1 MKVLN
6 SIIWL
11 ALVLAVVA
19 LPSSGAFAEDRPPR
33 ADVSASA
40 QTDENLKINLEA
52 PDWQSVLDRLFGTPD
67 TGLIDGNR
75 AFQFR
80 ANDLALTAAQ
90 ADLFFNSLDSV
101 QNLPALIE
109 DAEALPGHIRM
120 EGTIDGQPF
129 ELKLAGRELKI
140 QGLTLTEAQRQALVA
155 ELSGIEGLREM
166 KIEALVDG
174 KMTVTKY
181 QGGHE
186 KFEILHRGKPERP
199 DQHEGRGHERIE
211 IERPSKEGHDSIE
224 RPLRL
229 EKPEKIE
236 HGAPGRR

>member
-11 ALVLAVVA
+11 VLILAVVA

-40 QTDENLKINLEA
+40 QTDANPRVNLKS
-52 PDWQSVLDRLFGTPD
+52 PDWQTVLDRLFGTPD
-67 TGLIDGNR
+67 TGLIDGTR
-75 AFQFR
+75 AFQFG
-80 ANDLALTAAQ
+80 AEDLMQTAAQ
-90 ADLFFNSLDSV
+90 ADLFTSIDSP

-109 DAEALPGHIRM
+109 AAETLHGSMIRL

-140 QGLTLTEAQRQALVA
+140 EGLTLTAAQREALVA
-155 ELSGIEGLREM
+155 ELSGIEGLHEM

-174 KMTVTKY
+174 KMTVTKF

-186 KFEILHRGKPERP
+186 KFEILHRGKPEDP
-199 DQHEGRGHERIE
+199 RGHERIE
-211 IERPSKEGHDSIE
+211 IERHGRESRDAIE
-224 RPLRL
+224 RPVRV
-229 EKPEKIE
+229 ERPEKIE
-236 HGAPGRR
+236 HSRPGRQ

>member
-11 ALVLAVVA
+11 VLVLAVVA

-40 QTDENLKINLEA
+40 QTDENPKINLEA
-52 PDWQSVLDRLFGTPD
+52 PDWQTVLDRLFGTPD
-67 TGLIDGNR
+67 TGLLDGTG
-75 AFQFR
+75 AFQLR
-80 ANDLALTAAQ
+80 AEDISLTSAQ
-90 ADLFFNSLDSV
+90 AELFTSIDSP
-101 QNLPALIE
+101 QNISTLIE
-109 DAEALPGHIRM
+109 AAIASHSMIRL

-140 QGLTLTEAQRQALVA
+140 EGLTLTAAQREALIA
-155 ELSGIEGLREM
+155 ELSGIEGLHEM
-166 KIEALVDG
+166 KIQALVDG
-174 KMTVTKY
+174 QMTVTKF

-186 KFEILHRGKPERP
+186 KFEILHRGRPEHPQER
-199 DQHEGRGHERIE
+199 EGRGHDKIE
-211 IERPSKEGHDSIE
+211 IERPGREGRELIE
-224 RPLRL
+224 RPVRI
-229 EKPEKIE
+229 EKPERIE

>member
-6 SIIWL
+6 SIVW
-11 ALVLAVVA
+11 LVLILTVVA
-19 LPSSGAFAEDRPPR
+19 LPSSGALAEDRPPR

-40 QTDENLKINLEA
+40 QTDANPRINLKS
-52 PDWQSVLDRLFGTPD
+52 PDWQTVLDRLFGTPD
-67 TGLIDGNR
+67 TGLIDGTR

-80 ANDLALTAAQ
+80 AEDISLTAAQ
-90 ADLFFNSLDSV
+90 ADLFTSIDSP

-109 DAEALPGHIRM
+109 AAEALHGSMIRL

-140 QGLTLTEAQRQALVA
+140 EGLTLTEAQREALIA
-155 ELSGIEGLREM
+155 ELSGIEGLHEM

-174 KMTVTKY
+174 KMTVTKF

-186 KFEILHRGKPERP
+186 KFEILHRGRPEHSREHERVEIERHGMERRDAIERPVRVEKPER
-199 DQHEGRGHERIE
+199 
-211 IERPSKEGHDSIE
+211 
-224 RPLRL
+224 
-229 EKPEKIE
+229 IE

>member
-11 ALVLAVVA
+11 ASVVAVVA

-40 QTDENLKINLEA
+40 QTDENPKINLEA
-52 PDWQSVLDRLFGTPD
+52 PDWQTVLDRLFGTPD
-67 TGLIDGNR
+67 TGLIDGTR
-75 AFQFR
+75 AFQLR
-80 ANDLALTAAQ
+80 AEDVTLTSAQ
-90 ADLFFNSLDSV
+90 ADLFTSIDSP
-101 QNLPALIE
+101 QNLSTLIE
-109 DAEALPGHIRM
+109 AAIAVHGMIRL

-140 QGLTLTEAQRQALVA
+140 EGLTLTSAQREALIA

-166 KIEALVDG
+166 KIQALVDG
-174 KMTVTKY
+174 QKTVTKF

-186 KFEILHRGKPERP
+186 KFEILHRGRPEHAQEHR
-199 DQHEGRGHERIE
+199 GRGHERIE
-211 IERPSKEGHDSIE
+211 IERPVRI
-224 RPLRL
+224 
-229 EKPEKIE
+229 EKPERIE
-236 HGAPGRR
+236 HGGPGRR